1 MSSPRRF
8 VGKFVLPGLLVA
20 FWPPAWAADRV
31 YVAGFQAVYWTWPPL
46 PPPPGPS
53 KALAWVSRGMAFNV
67 GQFPESI
74 LWTAVFGPNG
84 RSTPSEPAS
93 VSALPGAGVTLPGAM
108 PSDPVFNE
116 YDVPA
121 SIVVSGEVEKVAWD
135 AVCAADPGNPASPT
149 LTLPQGRAPMPV
161 YRGLFP
167 AGARVL
173 TNEMV
178 LGNPAVPDSCGA
190 NQRYFRRVNVTLFN
204 GGAAPGT
211 FVVRALPRQS
221 STRVIF
227 EMAVTLGPGE
237 VRQVNRLP
245 IPVEDVPENRYPG
258 GVSVWLTV
266 TCDQPFLGYAS
277 TIFENPEPGA
287 LPFEVFAFRS
297 GT

>member
-1 MSSPRRF
+1 
-8 VGKFVLPGLLVA
+8 
-20 FWPPAWAADRV
+20 
-31 YVAGFQAVYWTWPPL
+31 
-46 PPPPGPS
+46 
-53 KALAWVSRGMAFNV
+53 
-67 GQFPESI
+67 
-74 LWTAVFGPNG
+74 
-84 RSTPSEPAS
+84 
-93 VSALPGAGVTLPGAM
+93 
-108 PSDPVFNE
+108 
-116 YDVPA
+116 
-121 SIVVSGEVEKVAWD
+121 
-135 AVCAADPGNPASPT
+135 
-149 LTLPQGRAPMPV
+149 MPV

-167 AGARVL
+167 AGARVV

-211 FVVRALPRQS
+211 FVVRAIPRQN

-227 EMAVTLGPGE
+227 EMTVTLGPGE

-277 TIFENPEPGA
+277 TIFENPEAGA
-287 LPFEVFAFRS
+287 LPFEAFGFRS